1 MDPISAELFKIGVGV
16 TTKLALERAIKSL
29 PAKKWPF
36 GKSLLEEL
44 LQDENYTEFLS
55 KHVSRTIK
63 IRTIHSA
70 ERDVYLNDIYHPLSI
85 YETKDDDSDHKAS
98 PVNDGFVIDNN
109 KVNNIIGYAGQGKS
123 TILRK
128 IFIEKIKD
136 GRQLPFFIELH
147 KAENSGILK
156 QVEMI
161 LLDCGLSVN
170 EEKIRE
176 LIACGKVSLLLDGFD
191 EITPSKRKEVLD
203 EISNLN
209 KKYELQI
216 ITTTRPETDICH
228 EPNII
233 NYKVSKLKKSDILAI
248 LKKLN
253 VKSQSTDDEFLARIS
268 QTLRQ
273 NSDLVSVMNLPILV
287 TLFHVCYPY
296 LDRMPSNAVDFY
308 SNLFMTLYLRHD
320 KVKNYERFK
329 ASNVSHVKAYS
340 CFCTLSFI
348 SLYENTLN
356 FNEISLNKYVENA
369 MRMNSLDTKEHQP
382 EKLASDFINIT
393 CLIQKDGYDKYVY
406 LHKSIQE
413 YHASEFIKNSS
424 IDKKEQFYK
433 ILLKDIEN
441 ERRFGNV
448 ISFLM
453 SSDKEDV
460 IKLVLLPLCESLG
473 IDKWGNAD
481 DKTVTDILENIASS
495 SFVTIAN
502 IGNMKNKPEEIRVVR
517 YTASSSDRYKWMSI
531 FLDEKDQGAF
541 RSPIDELLCDLIL
554 RNESITSSL
563 TVQMLID
570 NGISIKDYKGN
581 KNIFE
586 DDDERLTVLRLMNLS
601 NSTDYVKAEMKK
613 AMNNLYTKLYYE
625 NKEKISATDNSL
637 NDFFNF

>member
-1 MDPISAELFKIGVGV
+1 MDPISAELVKIGVGV
-16 TTKLALERAIKSL
+16 TTKLALESAIKSL
-29 PAKKWPF
+29 SAKKWPF

-85 YETKDDDSDHKAS
+85 YETKEHDNDHGS
-98 PVNDGFVIDNN
+98 LPVNDGFILDNN
-109 KVNNIIGYAGQGKS
+109 KVNNIIGFAGQGKS

-128 IFIEKIKD
+128 IFIEKIKN
-136 GRQLPFFIELH
+136 GRTLPFFIELH
-147 KAENSGILK
+147 KAEKSGILK

-161 LLDCGLSVN
+161 LLDCGLSVD
-170 EEKIRE
+170 EKKIRE
-176 LIACGKVSLLLDGFD
+176 LVACGKVSLLLDGFD
-191 EITPSKRKEVLD
+191 EIDPSKRKEVLG
-203 EISNLN
+203 EILSLN

-228 EPNII
+228 EPNIV
-233 NYKVSKLKKSDILAI
+233 NYRVKKLRKKDILSI

-253 VKSQSTDDEFLARIS
+253 TKNQSTDESFLTRIAS
-268 QTLRQ
+268 TLKQ
-273 NSDLVSVMNLPILV
+273 NEDLVSVMNLPILV

-329 ASNVSHVKAYS
+329 SSNVSHVQAYS

-348 SLYENTLN
+348 SIYENALN
-356 FNEISLNKYVENA
+356 FNEISLNKYIENA
-369 MRMNSLDTKEHQP
+369 MKMNSLDIREHQP

-424 IDKKEQFYK
+424 IDKKEHFYK
-433 ILLKDIEN
+433 LLLNDLSG
-441 ERRFGNV
+441 ERRFANIV
-448 ISFLM
+448 DFLS
-453 SSDKEDV
+453 SSDKENV
-460 IKLVLLPLCESLG
+460 IKYILLPLCESNG
-473 IDKWGNAD
+473 VDKWGNPNNIIIDSIFEEISSNSLITISGDID
-481 DKTVTDILENIASS
+481 DDTQLHQ
-495 SFVTIAN
+495 
-502 IGNMKNKPEEIRVVR
+502 EIRVVSYR
-517 YTASSSDRYKWMSI
+517 SVSDKYRWMTV
-531 FLDEKDQGAF
+531 FLSNEEKNSF
-541 RSPIDELLCDLIL
+541 RSPVYEFFSNLLFNDLTITD
-554 RNESITSSL
+554 SITLQKCKENDIPIIGSTAFRKMIFNDSEEITAL
-563 TVQMLID
+563 KLIKLSG
-570 NGISIKDYKGN
+570 NSI
-581 KNIFE
+581 
-586 DDDERLTVLRLMNLS
+586 
-601 NSTDYVKAEMKK
+601 YVKDRMRNFI
-613 AMNNLYTKLYYE
+613 MSLHDKLYKK
-625 NKEKISATDNSL
+625 NKDKINNINDSI

>member
-1 MDPISAELFKIGVGV
+1 MGPISVELLKIGVSV
-16 TTKLALERAIKSL
+16 ATKLSLEKGIKSL
-29 PAKKWPF
+29 SEKKWPF

-44 LQDENYTEFLS
+44 LKDENYTEFLS

-70 ERDVYLNDIYHPLSI
+70 EKDVYLNDIYHPLSI
-85 YETKDDDSDHKAS
+85 YETENNDNDYKTFS
-98 PVNDGFVIDNN
+98 VNDGFSIDNT

-128 IFIEKIKD
+128 IFIEKIKN
-136 GRQLPFFIELH
+136 GSSLPFFIELH

-176 LIACGKVSLLLDGFD
+176 LVACGKIALLLDGFD
-191 EITPSKRKEVLD
+191 EVTPSKRKDVLS
-203 EISNLN
+203 EILNLN

-233 NYKVSKLKKSDILAI
+233 NYKVKKLKKTDILSI

-253 VKSQSTDDEFLARIS
+253 AKNQSTDEQFLSRIS
-268 QTLRQ
+268 STLRQ
-273 NSDLVSVMNLPILV
+273 NNDLVSVMNLPILV
-287 TLFHVCYPY
+287 TLFYVCYPY

-329 ASNVSHVKAYS
+329 SSNVSHIQAYG

-348 SLYENTLN
+348 SLYENALN
-356 FNEISLNKYVENA
+356 FNEISLNKYIENA
-369 MRMNSLDTKEHQP
+369 MKMNSLDVKEHQP

-433 ILLKDIEN
+433 ILLKDFEN
-441 ERRFGNV
+441 ERKFENV
-448 ISFLM
+448 VKFLI

-460 IKLVLLPLCESLG
+460 IKLILLPLCESMG
-473 IDKWGNAD
+473 VDQWNNAD
-481 DKTVTDILENIASS
+481 DKLVNTILEEIASTSFVNIADVSR
-495 SFVTIAN
+495 I
-502 IGNMKNKPEEIRVVR
+502 KNEPESLRVIR
-517 YTASSSDRYKWMSI
+517 YQTSSDRYKWMNI
-531 FLDEKDQGAF
+531 FLEDKEQNEF
-541 RSPIDELLCDLIL
+541 RSPMSELLCDLVFSGELIVEPLTTKIL
-554 RNESITSSL
+554 K
-563 TVQMLID
+563 D
-570 NGISIKDYKGN
+570 NGIPFTKYGTN
-581 KNIFE
+581 QTRLY
-586 DDDERLTVLRLMNLS
+586 DDKEKITVLRIIHVANRT
-601 NSTDYVKAEMKK
+601 NYVKSKFKEMMNYLYVELYKK
-613 AMNNLYTKLYYE
+613 
-625 NKEKISATDNSL
+625 NKERVSATDNSL
-637 NDFFNF
+637 NDFFKF